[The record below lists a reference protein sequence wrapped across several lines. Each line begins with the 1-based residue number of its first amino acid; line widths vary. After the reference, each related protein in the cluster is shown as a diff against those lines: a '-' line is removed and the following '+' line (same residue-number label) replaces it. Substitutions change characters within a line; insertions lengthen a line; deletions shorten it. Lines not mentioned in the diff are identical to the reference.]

1 MLLINSYISESF
13 SFNIEKSSLTYFTS
27 DSYLVQFSKKQEAP
41 FQRSALINI
50 RYFNEQ
56 EIINGRHIMNLKVF
70 FIHIIYISVKEN
82 RYGGVNLLVP
92 KK

>member
-13 SFNIEKSSLTYFTS
+13 SFNIEKSSITYFTS

-56 EIINGRHIMNLKVF
+56 EIINGRHIMNLEVF
-70 FIHIIYISVKEN
+70 FISYNLYQCQREPIWRCESVSS
-82 RYGGVNLLVP
+82 
-92 KK
+92 

>member
-13 SFNIEKSSLTYFTS
+13 SFNIEKSSITYFTS

-70 FIHIIYISVKEN
+70 FISYNLYQCQREPIWRCESVSS
-82 RYGGVNLLVP
+82 
-92 KK
+92 

>member
-13 SFNIEKSSLTYFTS
+13 SFNIEKSSITYFTS
-27 DSYLVQFSKKQEAP
+27 DSYLVQLSKKQEAP

-70 FIHIIYISVKEN
+70 FISYNLYQCQREPIWRCESVSS
-82 RYGGVNLLVP
+82 
-92 KK
+92 

>member
-13 SFNIEKSSLTYFTS
+13 SFNIEKSSITYFTS
-27 DSYLVQFSKKQEAP
+27 HSYLVQFSKKQEAH

-70 FIHIIYISVKEN
+70 FISYNLYQCQREPIWRCESVSS
-82 RYGGVNLLVP
+82 
-92 KK
+92 